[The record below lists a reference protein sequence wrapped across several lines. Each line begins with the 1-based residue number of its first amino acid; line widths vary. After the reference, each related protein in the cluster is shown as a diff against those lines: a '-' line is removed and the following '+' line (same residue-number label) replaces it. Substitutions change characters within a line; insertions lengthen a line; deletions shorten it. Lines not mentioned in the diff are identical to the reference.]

1 MNDAARAEAPTPARE
16 PTRILIVDD
25 EPDIELMVRQ
35 KMRRKLRKGLY
46 ELEFALN
53 GREALKKL
61 ENGGGGGA
69 ERGIDMVVTD
79 INMPIMNGLEL
90 LAEIAKQH
98 PGLKSIVVSAYGDM
112 DNIRI
117 AMNLG
122 AFDFVTKPV
131 DFADLEAT
139 IERTEEHLR
148 TWRTAMR
155 SRDQVA
161 ARRSEIEIARTM
173 QRAAVPAELPESRRY
188 QLHAMLEPTNEIA
201 GDFFDVVRLEDE
213 KLGIAVGDVSGR
225 GVGAALFMTG
235 SRSVLKGTAIGS
247 SDPATVLS
255 EMNEVV
261 SEDNPECRLVSLVYA
276 VYHPRT
282 GEVRYANGGHPM
294 PLVIDGG
301 GRRRGLDPV
310 EGVAI
315 GVQSGAEFGEGEA
328 ALEPGETLLLY
339 CDGLTR
345 VRNPAGEEFGTKGI
359 EGAFAAGP
367 PASAREAVERVLED
381 VKRFGEGREIED
393 DVVCLAL
400 RRS

>member
-1 MNDAARAEAPTPARE
+1 MNDAARAEAPN

-25 EPDIELMVRQ
+25 EPDIELMMRQ

-46 ELEFALN
+46 ALEFALN

-61 ENGGGGGA
+61 ENGG
-69 ERGIDMVVTD
+69 EREIDMVVTD

-90 LAEIAKQH
+90 LAEIAKRR

-131 DFADLEAT
+131 DFVDLEAT
-139 IERTEEHLR
+139 IERTEEHIR

-161 ARRSEIEIARTM
+161 VRRSEIEIARTM
-173 QRAAVPAELPESRRY
+173 QRAAAPPEMPESHRY

-201 GDFFDVVRLEDE
+201 GDFYDVVRLEDE
-213 KLGIAVGDVSGR
+213 KLGIAVADVSGR

-261 SEDNPECRLVSLVYA
+261 SGDNPESRLVSLVYA

-282 GEVRYANGGHPM
+282 GEVRYANGGHPA
-294 PLVIDGG
+294 PFVIDGE

-310 EGVAI
+310 AGMAI
-315 GVQSGAEFGEGEA
+315 GVSGEAEFGEGEA
-328 ALEPGETLLLY
+328 ALEPGETLILY
-339 CDGLTR
+339 CDGLIR
-345 VRNPAGEEFGTKGI
+345 ARNQAGEEFGAKGI

-367 PASAREAVERVLED
+367 PATAREAVERIFED
-381 VKRFGEGREIED
+381 VKRFAGGREIED
-393 DVVCLAL
+393 DIVCLAL

>member
-1 MNDAARAEAPTPARE
+1 MIDAARAEAPESARE

-25 EPDIELMVRQ
+25 EPDIELMMRQ
-35 KMRRKLRKGLY
+35 KMRRKVRKGLY

-61 ENGGGGGA
+61 ENGDAG
-69 ERGIDMVVTD
+69 GIDMVVTD

-131 DFADLEAT
+131 DFADLDAT

-148 TWRTAMR
+148 TWRTAMG
-155 SRDQVA
+155 SRDRVA
-161 ARRSEIEIARTM
+161 ARRGEIEIEIARTM
-173 QRAAVPAELPESRRY
+173 QRAAVPAELPESHRY
-188 QLHAMLEPTNEIA
+188 QLHAMLEPTSGIG
-201 GDFFDVVRLEDE
+201 GDFFDVVRLENE
-213 KLGIAVGDVSGR
+213 KLGIAVADVSGR

-261 SEDNPECRLVSLVYA
+261 SGDNPESRLVSLVYV
-276 VYHPRT
+276 VYNPRT
-282 GEVRYANGGHPM
+282 GELHYANGGRPAPM
-294 PLVIDGG
+294 VIDGG
-301 GRRRGLDPV
+301 GRPRVLDPV
-310 EGVAI
+310 EGMAI
-315 GVQSGAEFGEGEA
+315 GISREAEFGEGEA
-328 ALEPGETLLLY
+328 VLEPEETLLLY
-339 CDGLTR
+339 SDGLTGA
-345 VRNPAGEEFGTKGI
+345 RNRAGEEFGTEGI
-359 EGAFAAGP
+359 EGVFAAGP
-367 PASAREAVERVLED
+367 PAGAREAVERVFED
-381 VKRFGEGREIED
+381 VKRFGEGRAFED

>member
-1 MNDAARAEAPTPARE
+1 MNDAARAGTPEPTRG

-25 EPDIELMVRQ
+25 EPDIELMMRQ
-35 KMRRKLRKGLY
+35 KMRRKIRKGIC

-61 ENGGGGGA
+61 ENGGA
-69 ERGIDMVVTD
+69 SRIDMVVTD

-90 LAEIAKQH
+90 LSELAKH
-98 PGLKSIVVSAYGDM
+98 YPGLKSIVVSAYGDM
-112 DNIRI
+112 ENIRI

-148 TWRTAMR
+148 TWRTVMR
-155 SRDQVA
+155 SRDRVA
-161 ARRSEIEIARTM
+161 ARHTEIEMARTM
-173 QRAAVPAELPESRRY
+173 QRAAVPVEMPESHRY
-188 QLHAMLEPTNEIA
+188 QLHAKLEPTSEIA
-201 GDFFDVVRLEDE
+201 GDFFDIVKLQDQ
-213 KLGIAVGDVSGR
+213 KLGIAVADVSGA

-247 SDPATVLS
+247 GDPAIVLS

-261 SEDNPECRLVSLVYA
+261 SEDNPESRFVSLVYA
-276 VYHPRT
+276 VYHPGT
-282 GEVRYANGGHPM
+282 GEVRYANGGHPA
-294 PLVIDGG
+294 PVVIDLE
-301 GRRRGLDPV
+301 GRCRMLDPV
-310 EGVAI
+310 EGIVV
-315 GVQSGAEFGEGEA
+315 GVRRQAQFGEGA
-328 ALEPGETLLLY
+328 ATLEHGETLVLY
-339 CDGLTR
+339 SDGLTR
-345 VRNPAGEEFGTKGI
+345 ARNRAGNEFGTEGI
-359 EGAFAAGP
+359 EEVFAAGSP
-367 PASAREAVERVLED
+367 GDAKEAVDRIFAD
-381 VKRFGEGREIED
+381 VKSFGEGRKFED

>member
-1 MNDAARAEAPTPARE
+1 MNDAARAETLE

-25 EPDIELMVRQ
+25 EPDIELMMRQ
-35 KMRRKLRKGLY
+35 KMRRKIRRGVY

-61 ENGGGGGA
+61 DDGG
-69 ERGIDMVVTD
+69 EPGIDMVVTD

-90 LAEIAKQH
+90 LAEIAKRH

-112 DNIRI
+112 ENIRI

-131 DFADLEAT
+131 DFADLETT

-148 TWRTAMR
+148 TWRSAMR

-161 ARRSEIEIARTM
+161 ARLSEIEMARTM
-173 QRAAVPAELPESRRY
+173 QRAAVPAEMPESRRY
-188 QLHAMLEPTNEIA
+188 ELHAMLEPTSEIA
-201 GDFFDVVRLEDE
+201 GDFFDVVKLEDE
-213 KLGIAVGDVSGR
+213 KLGIAVADVSGT

-261 SEDNPECRLVSLVYA
+261 SGDNPESRLVSLVYV
-276 VYHPRT
+276 VYNPRT
-282 GEVRYANGGHPM
+282 GEVRYANAGHPT
-294 PLVIDGG
+294 PVVIDRE
-301 GRRRGLDPV
+301 GRCRALDPV
-310 EGVAI
+310 VGMAI
-315 GVQSGAEFGEGEA
+315 GVRTQVQFGEGTA
-328 ALEPGETLLLY
+328 TLEPGETLILY

-345 VRNPAGEEFGTKGI
+345 ARDHAGQEFGTKGI

-367 PASAREAVERVLED
+367 PASAKEAAERIFEG
-381 VKRFGEGREIED
+381 VKRFGEGRRIED
-393 DVVCLAL
+393 DMVCLAL

>member
-1 MNDAARAEAPTPARE
+1 MNDAARAETPDPTRG

-25 EPDIELMVRQ
+25 EPDIELMMRQ
-35 KMRRKLRKGLY
+35 KMRRKIRRGVY

-61 ENGGGGGA
+61 ENGD
-69 ERGIDMVVTD
+69 ESGIDMVVTD

-90 LAEIAKQH
+90 LAEIAKRY

-112 DNIRI
+112 ENIRI

-131 DFADLEAT
+131 DFVDLEAT

-155 SRDQVA
+155 SRDRVA

-173 QRAAVPAELPESRRY
+173 QRAAAPPEMPQSHRY
-188 QLHAMLEPTNEIA
+188 QLHAMLEPTGEIA
-201 GDFFDVVRLEDE
+201 GDFFDVVKLQDE
-213 KLGIAVGDVSGR
+213 KLGIAVADVSGT

-261 SEDNPECRLVSLVYA
+261 SEDNPESRLVSLVYA
-276 VYHPRT
+276 VYHPGT
-282 GEVRYANGGHPM
+282 GEVRYANAGHPT
-294 PLVIDGG
+294 PIVVDPA
-301 GRRRGLDPV
+301 GRCRTIDPV
-310 EGVAI
+310 AGMVI
-315 GVQSGAEFGEGEA
+315 GVQREAQFGEGTA
-328 ALEPGETLLLY
+328 TIDPGETLILY
-339 CDGLTR
+339 SDGLTR
-345 VRNPAGEEFGTKGI
+345 ARNHAGDEFGTKGI
-359 EGAFAAGP
+359 EGVFAAGP
-367 PASAREAVERVLED
+367 PANAKEAVERIFDD
-381 VKRFGEGREIED
+381 VKRFGEGRRIED
-393 DVVCLAL
+393 DMVCLAL